1 MSAGT
6 GGLHPDDE
14 ALLRR
19 LDGIAREVDPVPDL
33 VLEAGRHAFLFRRL
47 DAELAELV
55 ADSLADV
62 RGDPVG
68 VRGGGGRLL
77 SFEAG
82 DSVLELQVT
91 EQHGSAH
98 LVGQVVGVPLEGARL
113 VVETAAGEQDVELD
127 ATGTFGADVPAG
139 RFRLHLTVPGRTP
152 VTTAWV
158 V

>member
-1 MSAGT
+1 VTT

-14 ALLRR
+14 ALLQR
-19 LDGIAREVDPVPDL
+19 LGRIAREVDPVPEL
-33 VLEAGRHAFLFRRL
+33 VLEAGRAAFLLRRL

-68 VRGGGGRLL
+68 VRGGSGRLL

-82 DSVLELQVT
+82 DSLLELEVT

-113 VVETAAGEQDVELD
+113 VVETAAGEQDVEVD
-127 ATGTFGADVPAG
+127 ATGTFRTDVAAG
-139 RFRLHLTVPGRTP
+139 RFRLHLTAPGRTP
-152 VTTAWV
+152 ITTAWV